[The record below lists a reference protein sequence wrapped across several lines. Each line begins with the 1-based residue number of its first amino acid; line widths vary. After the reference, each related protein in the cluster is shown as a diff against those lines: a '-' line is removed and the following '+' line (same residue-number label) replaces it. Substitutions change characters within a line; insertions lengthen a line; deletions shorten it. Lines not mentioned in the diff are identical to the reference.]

1 MSAYLTDTPNVSVIM
16 RVFSERATVEGVLRL
31 VVAQFYVAEVMVVNE
46 CSTDGSFEVLK
57 NAAAA
62 EQRIRLHRYERNQR

>member
-1 MSAYLTDTPNVSVIM
+1 MSASLPDTPNFSVSM
-16 RVFSERATVEGVLRL
+16 PVFSERATVEGVLRL
-31 VVAQFYVAEVMVVNE
+31 VVAQFCVAEVMVVNE

-57 NAAAA
+57 NAAVA